1 MIGVDALAALQ
12 PATMAEGGLQTAAG
26 VLQTAEWANDGL
38 IGEADLYRYTVAVM
52 AVAAV
57 GFLGWTT
64 RLPDRRQRYGLVA
77 AYLSIVA
84 CLSYFGMSIGLL
96 RFESLGGQPVPATRF
111 VGYLFSITVI
121 LLVTA
126 TVAGGG
132 RKLFAALLVPFVA
145 MLGGTF
151 ASWFLAEPLS
161 LAGSLS
167 SLLSFPLIAYVLLRP
182 GARAA
187 AKTTD
192 ERQLLY
198 GKLRNLVLLA
208 WGSYLVVGIISRQN
222 LGLLDAF
229 AGVFIGTYIDVVL
242 HIGFA
247 AILLR
252 HGAAI
257 DQLVGG
263 ASPGGDSPGGSD
275 ATPDGASAAD

>member
-1 MIGVDALAALQ
+1 MIGGDALAALQ
-12 PATMAEGGLQTAAG
+12 PATVAEGA
-26 VLQTAEWANDGL
+26 LQTAEWANDGL
-38 IGEADLYRYTVAVM
+38 IGEAELYQYTVVVM

-64 RLPDRRQRYGLVA
+64 RLPNRRQRYGLVA

-84 CLSYFGMSIGLL
+84 CLSYLGMSIGLL

-121 LLVTA
+121 LVLIVM
-126 TVAGGG
+126 VAGGS
-132 RKLFAALLVPFVA
+132 RLLFAGVLLSFAA
-145 MLGGTF
+145 MLGGTVT
-151 ASWFLAEPLS
+151 SWFLAEPISLGAS
-161 LAGSLS
+161 LA
-167 SLLSFPLIAYVLLRP
+167 SLLSFPLVSYILLRP

-187 AKTTD
+187 ATTTD
-192 ERQLLY
+192 ERKLLY

-229 AGVFIGTYIDVVL
+229 TGVFIGTYIDVVL
-242 HIGFA
+242 HIGVA

-263 ASPGGDSPGGSD
+263 ASPGDDSPGGSD